1 MKGPIPRCQ
10 PFCNDLHA
18 FSETRYTQ
26 RTQLESACTSSKTAS
41 EREDE
46 AECGSHKRCA
56 PRQARLRCVH
66 FRAASRNE
74 LFKPHLCSVSW
85 LGPSLYGRLIMLEYT
100 PLVKS
105 RVITSQ
111 SVYTLVC
118 NDVFLGIIVF
128 VAGKSWRTSTL
139 QLGAASVEPVMAG
152 GQEQ

>member
-1 MKGPIPRCQ
+1 
-10 PFCNDLHA
+10 
-18 FSETRYTQ
+18 
-26 RTQLESACTSSKTAS
+26 
-41 EREDE
+41 
-46 AECGSHKRCA
+46 
-56 PRQARLRCVH
+56 
-66 FRAASRNE
+66 
-74 LFKPHLCSVSW
+74 
-85 LGPSLYGRLIMLEYT
+85 MLEYT